1 MQDKATLNPTP
12 DQTFEIVGQGA
23 YDFVRVLTHSKQLQ
37 RQGRVEEACNERFHA
52 FQRISE
58 LLPEDEEVILEWE
71 DPNTR
76 AALEVI
82 HASAIDHFLINDFEM
97 STAMLELLLE
107 LDPEDHLEAII
118 LLAFNYL
125 AMEEYEL
132 FDEVSNDISDK
143 YACKEVLT
151 MWAAFRRSGRIPE
164 GDAIRFRTRFA
175 PYFAG
180 IYRRRT
186 SCRRAV
192 PGWIS
197 SERPSVQAQ
206 ARELWLRTENLWTLF
221 PILLRRFE
229 GSPSGL
235 LRGSEV
241 AGKRAYKARLS
252 REGMRGERLCEGFPR
267 FCMNPTGVVRHS
279 FVRCVRAFRIFF
291 CKRSN
296 RSAARIADEYRFGN

>member
-1 MQDKATLNPTP
+1 M
-12 DQTFEIVGQGA
+12 
-23 YDFVRVLTHSKQLQ
+23 Q

-175 PYFAG
+175 PYLPNLPPTNILPTGSTWRISRASAL
-180 IYRRRT
+180 RCRPRLV
-186 SCRRAV
+186 SCGSALK
-192 PGWIS
+192 IS
-197 SERPSVQAQ
+197 G
-206 ARELWLRTENLWTLF
+206 
-221 PILLRRFE
+221 RFSRFYC
-229 GSPSGL
+229 GASKVAPPDF
-235 LRGSEV
+235 LRGEV
-241 AGKRAYKARLS
+241 AGKGVCAVYRASCY
-252 REGMRGERLCEGFPR
+252 ERRAICEGISPIL
-267 FCMNPTGVVRHS
+267 
-279 FVRCVRAFRIFF
+279 RI
-291 CKRSN
+291 RP
-296 RSAARIADEYRFGN
+296 A

>member
-175 PYFAG
+175 PYFAEF
-180 IYRRRT
+180 T
-186 SCRRAV
+186 SDEHPAD
-192 PGWIS
+192 GQYLEDIE

-206 ARELWLRTENLWTLF
+206 ARELWLRNENLWTLF
-221 PILLRRFE
+221 PDFIAALRRWPLPIFF
-229 GSPSGL
+229 GAKLPARAHMPSIV
-235 LRGSEV
+235 RV
-241 AGKRAYKARLS
+241 V
-252 REGMRGERLCEGFPR
+252 MRGGRFVRGFPR
-267 FCMNPTGVVRHS
+267 FYESDRRSSSLLYPVCASLPDLFARD
-279 FVRCVRAFRIFF
+279 RIEVFA
-291 CKRSN
+291 RSE
-296 RSAARIADEYRFGN
+296 ADEYRGN

>member
-175 PYFAG
+175 PYFAEF
-180 IYRRRT
+180 T
-186 SCRRAV
+186 ADEH
-192 PGWIS
+192 PADE

-221 PILLRRFE
+221 PDFIAALRR
-229 GSPSGL
+229 
-235 LRGSEV
+235 
-241 AGKRAYKARLS
+241 
-252 REGMRGERLCEGFPR
+252 
-267 FCMNPTGVVRHS
+267 
-279 FVRCVRAFRIFF
+279 
-291 CKRSN
+291 
-296 RSAARIADEYRFGN
+296 

>member
-1 MQDKATLNPTP
+1 M
-12 DQTFEIVGQGA
+12 
-23 YDFVRVLTHSKQLQ
+23 
-37 RQGRVEEACNERFHA
+37 
-52 FQRISE
+52 
-58 LLPEDEEVILEWE
+58 ILEWE

-175 PYFAG
+175 PYFAEFTADEHPADG
-180 IYRRRT
+180 QYLEDIE
-186 SCRRAV
+186 
-192 PGWIS
+192 

-221 PILLRRFE
+221 PDFIAALRR
-229 GSPSGL
+229 
-235 LRGSEV
+235 
-241 AGKRAYKARLS
+241 
-252 REGMRGERLCEGFPR
+252 
-267 FCMNPTGVVRHS
+267 
-279 FVRCVRAFRIFF
+279 
-291 CKRSN
+291 
-296 RSAARIADEYRFGN
+296 

>member
-175 PYFAG
+175 PYFADLPPTNILPTG
-180 IYRRRT
+180 STWRISKANALRCRPRLV
-186 SCRRAV
+186 SCGSALK
-192 PGWIS
+192 IS
-197 SERPSVQAQ
+197 GRF
-206 ARELWLRTENLWTLF
+206 F

-229 GSPSGL
+229 GSPSRFSPG
-235 LRGSEV
+235 RSCRQG
-241 AGKRAYKARLS
+241 RMCRLS
-252 REGMRGERLCEGFPR
+252 
-267 FCMNPTGVVRHS
+267 
-279 FVRCVRAFRIFF
+279 
-291 CKRSN
+291 CKLL
-296 RSAARIADEYRFGN
+296 

>member
-97 STAMLELLLE
+97 STAMLELLFGAAAVFPRAMRSVSGP
-107 LDPEDHLEAII
+107 DSHPI
-118 LLAFNYL
+118 LPNLPPTNILPTGSTWRISRASAL
-125 AMEEYEL
+125 RCRPRL
-132 FDEVSNDISDK
+132 VSCGSALKI
-143 YACKEVLT
+143 
-151 MWAAFRRSGRIPE
+151 SGR
-164 GDAIRFRTRFA
+164 F
-175 PYFAG
+175 
-180 IYRRRT
+180 
-186 SCRRAV
+186 
-192 PGWIS
+192 
-197 SERPSVQAQ
+197 
-206 ARELWLRTENLWTLF
+206 F

-229 GSPSGL
+229 GSPSRFSPG
-235 LRGSEV
+235 RSCRQG
-241 AGKRAYKARLS
+241 RMCRLS
-252 REGMRGERLCEGFPR
+252 
-267 FCMNPTGVVRHS
+267 
-279 FVRCVRAFRIFF
+279 
-291 CKRSN
+291 CKLL
-296 RSAARIADEYRFGN
+296 

>member
-82 HASAIDHFLINDFEM
+82 HASAIDHFL
-97 STAMLELLLE
+97 
-107 LDPEDHLEAII
+107 
-118 LLAFNYL
+118 LAFNYL

-175 PYFAG
+175 PYFAEFTADEHPADG
-180 IYRRRT
+180 QYLEDIE
-186 SCRRAV
+186 
-192 PGWIS
+192 

-221 PILLRRFE
+221 PDFIAALRR
-229 GSPSGL
+229 
-235 LRGSEV
+235 
-241 AGKRAYKARLS
+241 
-252 REGMRGERLCEGFPR
+252 
-267 FCMNPTGVVRHS
+267 
-279 FVRCVRAFRIFF
+279 
-291 CKRSN
+291 
-296 RSAARIADEYRFGN
+296 

>member
-164 GDAIRFRTRFA
+164 GRCDPFQDPIRTLFCR
-175 PYFAG
+175 

-192 PGWIS
+192 PGGYR
-197 SERPSVQAQ
+197 ERAPFGAG
-206 ARELWLRTENLWTLF
+206 
-221 PILLRRFE
+221 P
-229 GSPSGL
+229 GS
-235 LRGSEV
+235 
-241 AGKRAYKARLS
+241 
-252 REGMRGERLCEGFPR
+252 
-267 FCMNPTGVVRHS
+267 
-279 FVRCVRAFRIFF
+279 
-291 CKRSN
+291 
-296 RSAARIADEYRFGN
+296 

>member
-107 LDPEDHLEAII
+107 LDPETIWRQLSCWRSITWQWRSTNFSTGEQR
-118 LLAFNYL
+118 Y
-125 AMEEYEL
+125 
-132 FDEVSNDISDK
+132 
-143 YACKEVLT
+143 
-151 MWAAFRRSGRIPE
+151 FR
-164 GDAIRFRTRFA
+164 
-175 PYFAG
+175 
-180 IYRRRT
+180 
-186 SCRRAV
+186 
-192 PGWIS
+192 
-197 SERPSVQAQ
+197 
-206 ARELWLRTENLWTLF
+206 
-221 PILLRRFE
+221 
-229 GSPSGL
+229 
-235 LRGSEV
+235 
-241 AGKRAYKARLS
+241 
-252 REGMRGERLCEGFPR
+252 
-267 FCMNPTGVVRHS
+267 
-279 FVRCVRAFRIFF
+279 
-291 CKRSN
+291 
-296 RSAARIADEYRFGN
+296 

>member
-143 YACKEVLT
+143 Y
-151 MWAAFRRSGRIPE
+151 
-164 GDAIRFRTRFA
+164 
-175 PYFAG
+175 
-180 IYRRRT
+180 
-186 SCRRAV
+186 
-192 PGWIS
+192 
-197 SERPSVQAQ
+197 
-206 ARELWLRTENLWTLF
+206 
-221 PILLRRFE
+221 
-229 GSPSGL
+229 
-235 LRGSEV
+235 
-241 AGKRAYKARLS
+241 LS
-252 REGMRGERLCEGFPR
+252 LI
-267 FCMNPTGVVRHS
+267 H
-279 FVRCVRAFRIFF
+279 I
-291 CKRSN
+291 
-296 RSAARIADEYRFGN
+296 

>member
-1 MQDKATLNPTP
+1 MANTPQFVPTAENTYVISYP
-12 DQTFEIVGQGA
+12 IHGTDAA
-23 YDFVRVLTHSKQLQ
+23 YDFAAILARSRTCE
-37 RQGRVEEACNERFHA
+37 RQGDVEQACNLRYEGVKKLMDLIPDEDEV
-52 FQRISE
+52 QLDWEEEENQSVLE
-58 LLPEDEEVILEWE
+58 LLK
-71 DPNTR
+71 R
-76 AALEVI
+76 
-82 HASAIDHFLINDFEM
+82 SAIDHFLINDFEM

-175 PYFAG
+175 PYFAEFTADEHPADG
-180 IYRRRT
+180 QYLEDIE
-186 SCRRAV
+186 
-192 PGWIS
+192 

-221 PILLRRFE
+221 PDFIAALRR
-229 GSPSGL
+229 
-235 LRGSEV
+235 
-241 AGKRAYKARLS
+241 
-252 REGMRGERLCEGFPR
+252 
-267 FCMNPTGVVRHS
+267 
-279 FVRCVRAFRIFF
+279 
-291 CKRSN
+291 
-296 RSAARIADEYRFGN
+296 

>member
-175 PYFAG
+175 PYFAEFTATNILPTG
-180 IYRRRT
+180 STWRISRASALRCRPRLV
-186 SCRRAV
+186 SCGSALK
-192 PGWIS
+192 IS
-197 SERPSVQAQ
+197 GRF
-206 ARELWLRTENLWTLF
+206 F

-229 GSPSGL
+229 GSPSRFSPG
-235 LRGSEV
+235 RSCRQG
-241 AGKRAYKARLS
+241 RMCRLS
-252 REGMRGERLCEGFPR
+252 
-267 FCMNPTGVVRHS
+267 
-279 FVRCVRAFRIFF
+279 
-291 CKRSN
+291 CKLL
-296 RSAARIADEYRFGN
+296 

>member
-1 MQDKATLNPTP
+1 MGRSR
-12 DQTFEIVGQGA
+12 IR
-23 YDFVRVLTHSKQLQ
+23 VRRSK
-37 RQGRVEEACNERFHA
+37 
-52 FQRISE
+52 
-58 LLPEDEEVILEWE
+58 
-71 DPNTR
+71 
-76 AALEVI
+76 VI

-175 PYFAG
+175 PYFAEF
-180 IYRRRT
+180 T
-186 SCRRAV
+186 SDEHPAD
-192 PGWIS
+192 GQYLEDIE

-221 PILLRRFE
+221 PDFIAALRR
-229 GSPSGL
+229 
-235 LRGSEV
+235 
-241 AGKRAYKARLS
+241 
-252 REGMRGERLCEGFPR
+252 
-267 FCMNPTGVVRHS
+267 
-279 FVRCVRAFRIFF
+279 
-291 CKRSN
+291 
-296 RSAARIADEYRFGN
+296 

>member
-1 MQDKATLNPTP
+1 MANTPQFVPTAENTYVISYP
-12 DQTFEIVGQGA
+12 IHGTDAA
-23 YDFVRVLTHSKQLQ
+23 YDFAAILARSRTCE
-37 RQGRVEEACNERFHA
+37 RQGDVEQACNLRYEGVKKLMDLIPDEDEV
-52 FQRISE
+52 QLDWEEEENQSVLE
-58 LLPEDEEVILEWE
+58 LLK
-71 DPNTR
+71 R
-76 AALEVI
+76 
-82 HASAIDHFLINDFEM
+82 SAIDHFLINDFEM

-175 PYFAG
+175 PYFAEF
-180 IYRRRT
+180 T
-186 SCRRAV
+186 SDEHPAD
-192 PGWIS
+192 GQYLEDIE

-221 PILLRRFE
+221 PDFIAALRR
-229 GSPSGL
+229 
-235 LRGSEV
+235 
-241 AGKRAYKARLS
+241 
-252 REGMRGERLCEGFPR
+252 
-267 FCMNPTGVVRHS
+267 
-279 FVRCVRAFRIFF
+279 
-291 CKRSN
+291 
-296 RSAARIADEYRFGN
+296 

>member
-97 STAMLELLLE
+97 STARLELLLE
-107 LDPEDHLEAII
+107 LDPEVHREAII
-118 LLAFNYL
+118 LLAFKYL
-125 AMEEYEL
+125 AMEEDEL

-175 PYFAG
+175 PYFAEFTADEHPADG
-180 IYRRRT
+180 QYLEDIE
-186 SCRRAV
+186 
-192 PGWIS
+192 

-221 PILLRRFE
+221 PDFIAALRR
-229 GSPSGL
+229 
-235 LRGSEV
+235 
-241 AGKRAYKARLS
+241 
-252 REGMRGERLCEGFPR
+252 
-267 FCMNPTGVVRHS
+267 
-279 FVRCVRAFRIFF
+279 
-291 CKRSN
+291 
-296 RSAARIADEYRFGN
+296 

>member
-151 MWAAFRRSGRIPE
+151 MWAAFRRRPYSRGRCDPFQ
-164 GDAIRFRTRFA
+164 DPIRTLFCR
-175 PYFAG
+175 
-180 IYRRRT
+180 IYLRRT

-192 PGWIS
+192 PGGYR
-197 SERPSVQAQ
+197 ERAPFGAG
-206 ARELWLRTENLWTLF
+206 
-221 PILLRRFE
+221 P
-229 GSPSGL
+229 GS
-235 LRGSEV
+235 
-241 AGKRAYKARLS
+241 
-252 REGMRGERLCEGFPR
+252 
-267 FCMNPTGVVRHS
+267 
-279 FVRCVRAFRIFF
+279 
-291 CKRSN
+291 
-296 RSAARIADEYRFGN
+296 

>member
-175 PYFAG
+175 PYLPNLPPTNILPTGSTWRISRASAL
-180 IYRRRT
+180 RCRPRLV
-186 SCRRAV
+186 SCGSALK
-192 PGWIS
+192 IS
-197 SERPSVQAQ
+197 GRF
-206 ARELWLRTENLWTLF
+206 F

-229 GSPSGL
+229 GSPSRFSPG
-235 LRGSEV
+235 RSCRQGHIC
-241 AGKRAYKARLS
+241 RLS
-252 REGMRGERLCEGFPR
+252 CELL
-267 FCMNPTGVVRHS
+267 
-279 FVRCVRAFRIFF
+279 
-291 CKRSN
+291 
-296 RSAARIADEYRFGN
+296 

>member
-164 GDAIRFRTRFA
+164 GDAIRFRTDSHPILPNLPPTNILPTGSTWRISRASALRCRPRLVSCGSALKISGRF
-175 PYFAG
+175 
-180 IYRRRT
+180 
-186 SCRRAV
+186 
-192 PGWIS
+192 
-197 SERPSVQAQ
+197 
-206 ARELWLRTENLWTLF
+206 F

-229 GSPSGL
+229 GSPSRFSPG
-235 LRGSEV
+235 RSCRQG
-241 AGKRAYKARLS
+241 RMCRLS
-252 REGMRGERLCEGFPR
+252 
-267 FCMNPTGVVRHS
+267 
-279 FVRCVRAFRIFF
+279 
-291 CKRSN
+291 CKLL
-296 RSAARIADEYRFGN
+296 